1 MEQYDQLLK
10 SLFLNKTLND
20 IEFFDH
26 DLRYYSP
33 NMDQT
38 WIVDGGVQFQM
49 DESYVSF
56 AYAGEL
62 QFFNLFLSKAEEI
75 PNDFEFKSLGARD
88 VVGIESQIGKSV
100 TDVKATWNF
109 YEELNEDFEPTGV
122 KKYMP
127 FEILLTFDNQ
137 SFLQIAAVEYRI
149 ADNQIVDLVYNSER
163 DMLISLNKKFE
174 IGME

>member
-1 MEQYDQLLK
+1 MEKHDQLLK

-38 WIVDGGVQFQM
+38 WIVDGGVQFRM
-49 DESYVSF
+49 DDSYISF

-75 PNDFEFKSLGARD
+75 PNDFEMKSLGARE
-88 VVGIESQIGKSV
+88 VSGIESLIGKTV
-100 TDVKATWNF
+100 TDVKALWNF
-109 YEELNEDFEPTGV
+109 YEELDEDFEPTGE

-127 FEILLTFDNQ
+127 FEIILTFDNQ

-149 ADNQIVDLVYNSER
+149 AGNQIADLMYNSER
-163 DMLISLNKKFE
+163 DMLISLNHRFDIATE
-174 IGME
+174 